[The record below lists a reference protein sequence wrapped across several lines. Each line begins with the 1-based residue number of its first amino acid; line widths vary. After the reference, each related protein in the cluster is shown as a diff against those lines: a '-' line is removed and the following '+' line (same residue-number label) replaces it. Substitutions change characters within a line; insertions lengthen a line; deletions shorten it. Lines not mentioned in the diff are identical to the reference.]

1 MDSWDLLLQVVLLL
15 LACFLAGSLMAVLR
29 QSPLVGFL
37 IAGMIAGGPG
47 SFRVVGAESAIE
59 GIAELGV
66 ALLLF
71 SLGLEF
77 SWQRVMGLG
86 RVNLLCGVLQVV
98 LTIAALTA
106 AGLGLGLSLSAAVA
120 IGAMLSLSSTATVV
134 GVLVDRSLL
143 DSPLGRNSLA
153 VLLVQDMA
161 VVPLALLI
169 PLLGSSGSLGA
180 MLPRIAGIV
189 AAGAGVV
196 GVLYL
201 ALNLLAVRVM
211 RTRSIGQNRELM
223 VLLSV
228 IVGLGATWSAHA
240 AGLSP
245 ALGAFVAGMFL
256 GNSPFAFQIRADV
269 ASLRIV
275 LVTLFFGSVG
285 LLADPVWMFDN
296 LLLVAGLSAGI
307 LLIKVLVVA
316 LLFRLAGHQ
325 SGTSLGTGLSLCS
338 VGEFAFVLG
347 SQAQAE
353 QLITELQSNAIVS
366 ASIMTLLLTPSLIAW
381 SPRLASWLNGRVYAP
396 LDGDQRQGLSEHA
409 CDCLVVG
416 FGPAGRGA
424 AAALQSKVE
433 RVLVLDLSLEG
444 VGAARAAGFQSLR
457 ADAGTG
463 EVLQHVHVERM
474 RLVVITVPGF
484 HDSMSILQQVRRMA
498 PLATTV
504 VRSRY
509 RLHEQ
514 EFRLAGAD
522 VIVGDEEEV
531 GRALASAIGG
541 LRGVWGADVAESR

>member
-15 LACFLAGSLMAVLR
+15 LVCLIAGSLLVALR

-47 SFRVVGAESAIE
+47 SLKVVGAESAIE

-77 SWQRVMGLG
+77 SWRRVLGLG

-98 LTIAALTA
+98 LTMMALA
-106 AGLGLGLSLSAAVA
+106 AGCLGLGLSVSGSLA
-120 IGAMLSLSSTATVV
+120 IAAMLSLSSTATVV

-143 DSPLGRNSLA
+143 DAPLGRNALA

-169 PLLGSSGSLGA
+169 PLLGSAGSLTSL
-180 MLPRIAGIV
+180 LPGIAGIV

-196 GVLYL
+196 VALYL

-228 IVGLGATWSAHA
+228 VVGLGATWSAHA

-285 LLADPVWMFDN
+285 LLADPVWMLSN
-296 LLLVAGLSAGI
+296 LPLVAGLSVGI
-307 LLIKVLVVA
+307 LLIKVLVVSV
-316 LLFRLAGHQ
+316 LFRLAGQQ

-347 SQAQAE
+347 GQAQSAN
-353 QLITELQSNAIVS
+353 LITELQSNAIVS
-366 ASIMTLLLTPSLIAW
+366 ASIVTLLLTPTLISWAA
-381 SPRLASWLNGRVYAP
+381 RLASWLNGRVYDSPGNRAESS
-396 LDGDQRQGLSEHA
+396 GDHA
-409 CDCLVVG
+409 CDCLLVG

-424 AAALQSKVE
+424 GLALQSSAQ
-433 RVLVLDLSLEG
+433 RVLVLDLGLEG
-444 VGAARAAGFQSLR
+444 VAAARTAGFQSLR
-457 ADAGTG
+457 ADAATG
-463 EVLQHVHVERM
+463 EVLQHVHVDRM

-484 HDSMSILQQVRRMA
+484 HDSMSILQQVRRIA
-498 PLATTV
+498 PLATIV

-522 VIVGDEEEV
+522 VVVGDEEEV
-531 GRALASAIGG
+531 GKALAGAITE
-541 LRGVWGADVAESR
+541 LRQVWDTGAAES

>member
-15 LACFLAGSLMAVLR
+15 LWCFLAGSLMAVLR

-47 SFRVVGAESAIE
+47 SMQVVGAESAIE

-98 LTIAALTA
+98 LTIAAFTVVGM
-106 AGLGLGLSLSAAVA
+106 GLGLGVSVSVA
-120 IGAMLSLSSTATVV
+120 IGAMLALSSTATVV

-143 DSPLGRNSLA
+143 DSPMGRNSLA

-169 PLLGSSGSLGA
+169 PLLGSSSSPRE
-180 MLPRIAGIV
+180 MLPQIVGIV

-196 GVLYL
+196 GALYL

-228 IVGLGATWSAHA
+228 IVGLGATWAAHA

-285 LLADPVWMFDN
+285 LLADPVWMFQN
-296 LLLVAGLSAGI
+296 ILLVAGLSAGI
-307 LLIKVLVVA
+307 LLTKVLVVA
-316 LLFRLAGHQ
+316 VLFRLAKQQ

-347 SQAQAE
+347 GQARAE
-353 QLITELQSNAIVS
+353 NLITELQSNAIVS
-366 ASIMTLLLTPSLIAW
+366 ASIVTLLLTPTVIGWA
-381 SPRLASWLNGRVYAP
+381 PRLASWLNGRVYAP
-396 LDGDQRQGLSEHA
+396 LDSGKQADAKEHA
-409 CDCLVVG
+409 CDCLLVG

-424 AAALQSKVE
+424 GAALQHRAV
-433 RVLVLDLSLEG
+433 RVLVVDLGLEG
-444 VGAARAAGFQSLR
+444 VGAARAAGFQALR
-457 ADAGTG
+457 ADAATG

-484 HDSMSILQQVRRMA
+484 HDSMSILQQVRRMS
-498 PLATTV
+498 PMATVV

-522 VIVGDEEEV
+522 VVVGDEEEV
-531 GRALASAIGG
+531 GRALAGAISG
-541 LRGVWGADVAESR
+541 LKGIWDVTGTASV